1 MLHKISS
8 EHLLYSSSLV
18 LEVEVVIISIISLD
32 LFLLLE
38 NHLSLA
44 RIDTAA
50 SKVSFFNSIFF
61 LLLDSI
67 SAVGK
72 IQLDIISFHRASHFF
87 FKLAIVKKRLTA

>member
-50 SKVSFFNSIFF
+50 SKVSFVNSSIFF
-61 LLLDSI
+61 S
-67 SAVGK
+67 
-72 IQLDIISFHRASHFF
+72 FF
-87 FKLAIVKKRLTA
+87 FIST